1 MTQRYVKTPS
11 MVDAPPSKE
20 TNSTHLVPDTEQTRQ
35 RLESERPDIFNAA
48 ATPSRRWYVAQTH
61 VHAESKAT
69 FHLGRQGFE
78 VYLPRYLKQRR
89 HARRVDTVA
98 APLFPRYVFVSVDMA
113 TQRWHSIRSTIGITR
128 LVANGDVPA
137 VVPEAIIEGLK
148 RREDAKGFVQLE
160 RRPRFASGDKIRVLG
175 GAFCDALGLF
185 EGIRDQERVA
195 ILLDLLGRKVRVVL
209 DMNIIDAA

>member
-1 MTQRYVKTPS
+1 
-11 MVDAPPSKE
+11 MVDALRSKE
-20 TNSTHLVPDTEQTRQ
+20 NDSTQLVPDIEETQQ
-35 RLESERPDIFNAA
+35 QLAGERPEPSGLTD
-48 ATPSRRWYVAQTH
+48 TSSRRWYVAQTH
-61 VHAESKAT
+61 VHAESKAI

-78 VYLPRYLKQRR
+78 VYLPRYLKRRR

-128 LVANGDVPA
+128 LVTNGDVPA
-137 VVPEAIIEGLK
+137 VVPQTIIEGLK
-148 RREDAKGFVQLE
+148 HREDAKGFVELE
-160 RRPRFASGDKIRVLG
+160 HRPRFASGDKIRVLG

-209 DMNIIDAA
+209 DMDIIDAA